1 MPRRILES
9 ISKKADKMS
18 RKIILDEKIPVINY
32 RLSLPK
38 YLPIGILLLFPEIVW
53 KELNLDGLFDAY
65 DVRTI
70 DELWRIEELQP
81 SIIEGK
87 VLKMEDMNS

>member
-1 MPRRILES
+1 
-9 ISKKADKMS
+9 
-18 RKIILDEKIPVINY
+18 
-32 RLSLPK
+32 
-38 YLPIGILLLFPEIVW
+38 LFPEIVW

-65 DVRTI
+65 DVKSM

-87 VLKMEDMNS
+87 

>member
-1 MPRRILES
+1 
-9 ISKKADKMS
+9 
-18 RKIILDEKIPVINY
+18 
-32 RLSLPK
+32 
-38 YLPIGILLLFPEIVW
+38 LFPEIVW

-81 SIIEGK
+81 MMIKSE
-87 VLKMEDMNS
+87 